1 MYVLVQFFPLL
12 VLPLMLWL
20 FAPRYTRTR
29 DLVLVIACYGLA
41 KLLELADKPLFAAT
55 GGMVSGH
62 TLKHL
67 AAGAEQGVAE
77 LVLLVGADREGR
89 PRRQPRTADG
99 LEELIEAGD
108 HLTAILLGR
117 RERALVVLGEGPRFD
132 PAVVS
137 PEMLALTTRQSRP
150 SRFARSPRRC
160 TQPWSA
166 DRP

>member
-1 MYVLVQFFPLL
+1 MLLLPLLALGVGSVLHWHRSELLGRGDLRLYVLVQFFPLL

-67 AAGAEQGVAE
+67 AAGAGTVY
-77 LVLLVGADREGR
+77 LYRMMTR
-89 PRRQPRTADG
+89 SRRHVPHAYQWPSVPTVSS
-99 LEELIEAGD
+99 
-108 HLTAILLGR
+108 R
-117 RERALVVLGEGPRFD
+117 R
-132 PAVVS
+132 S
-137 PEMLALTTRQSRP
+137 
-150 SRFARSPRRC
+150 
-160 TQPWSA
+160 
-166 DRP
+166 